1 MQYIALPDEKTRR
14 LSFYLAMEEY
24 VARRLNTADDC
35 FFMWQVKPT
44 VIFGRNQLI
53 EAEVNLEFCRKKGIE
68 TYRRKSGGGCVY
80 ADMSNVMFS
89 YVTRDEQVNFTFN
102 RYINM
107 IALMLCKLGVEAKTS
122 GRNDILIKGVKGNER
137 GVKGNEG
144 EVGADWRKVSGNAFY
159 HVPGHSIVHGTML
172 YDTCMENMV
181 GSITPSD
188 EKLVSKGV
196 KSVRQHIALLKDH
209 IGLSLDEFKAFVRQN
224 LCHDEVMLTQDDIA
238 EIEEIEREYLSEE
251 FIYGHNPAYTTV
263 RRERIEGVGE
273 LEVRMEVK
281 GNVIRSLNL
290 VGDYFLVGDLDNA
303 VLKPLRGAALSR
315 ESLEK
320 ALPERLD
327 DIILNLQRED
337 FIGLILK
344 PLPSPLRREG
354 SEREVKGE

>member
-122 GRNDILIKGVKGNER
+122 GRNDILIRGARSEER
-137 GVKGNEG
+137 GVEG
-144 EVGADWRKVSGNAFY
+144 DWRKVSGNAFY

-181 GSITPSD
+181 GAITPSD

-196 KSVRQHIALLKDH
+196 KSVRQHIALLKDY
-209 IGLSLDEFKAFVRQN
+209 IGLSIDEFKDFVRRN
-224 LCHDEVMLTQDDIA
+224 LCQEEILLNSDDIA
-238 EIEEIEREYLSEE
+238 AIEAIEEEYLSDA
-251 FIYGHNPAYTTV
+251 FIYGRNPAYSTIH
-263 RRERIEGVGE
+263 RNRIEGVGE

-281 GNVIRSLNL
+281 GNVIRNINL
-290 VGDYFLVGDLDNA
+290 VGDYFLVGDLDNQ
-303 VLKPLRGAALSR
+303 VLKPLRGVPLR
-315 ESLEK
+315 KKDLEE
-320 ALPERLD
+320 ALPDRLD
-327 DIILNLQRED
+327 NIIMNLRKED
-337 FIGLILK
+337 FVQLIINNK
-344 PLPSPLRREG
+344 PYKL
-354 SEREVKGE
+354 